1 MFAGLFNFTQS
12 YQKKQLKRNQKMKKK
27 LSIAF
32 AFSFSIYAFSQNLTI
47 TKRDYS
53 NSSNYIHTLQKL
65 NSSNGTVLN
74 STNFTTNFPSNSS
87 PKSLT
92 FNPQTNEIFGISDN
106 IITKNNIINSDET
119 SFILPTA
126 TATDYGGIIIANNRL
141 FVTKRDYSNS
151 PIYIHSIQEIN
162 QSNGNIISSYN
173 LTSSIPSSYNRDL
186 SYSSLTNEIYGMSGN
201 IIYKY
206 NITTGSEA
214 TLTLPVVASSDYT
227 DIIIAENRLFVVKRD
242 YSVNPTIHTL
252 LELNTNDASVINS
265 HIYTT
270 SLTNY
275 DKIKSLT
282 FLADTHEICGIIKN
296 QVTSTNYKVV
306 KYNFINNTENSFD
319 LISPTS
325 NDFGEIISTVSEQQ
339 NLSITGFN
347 QNNDSKIVKAFN
359 LLGQEIPVET
369 YNQVIIVKFENGESK
384 KIVKLRKWV
393 TIV

>member
-1 MFAGLFNFTQS
+1 
-12 YQKKQLKRNQKMKKK
+12 MKKK

-384 KIVKLRKWV
+384 KIVKLRK
-393 TIV
+393 